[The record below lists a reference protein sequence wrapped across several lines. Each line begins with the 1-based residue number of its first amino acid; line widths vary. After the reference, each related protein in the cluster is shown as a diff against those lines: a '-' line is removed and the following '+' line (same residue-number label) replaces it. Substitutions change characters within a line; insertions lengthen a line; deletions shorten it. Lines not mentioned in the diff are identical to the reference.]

1 MAVTD
6 WRSYADAMR
15 DSLRHDRK
23 RIVDAQNAL
32 WECEQRLRRD
42 GSDELAEQFA
52 DAIGYV
58 EELAGAFRAVTY
70 DAHNLLREY
79 ECAASAME
87 DAGVEVS

>member
-1 MAVTD
+1 MAVLD
-6 WRSYADAMR
+6 WRSYADTMR
-15 DSLRHDRK
+15 DSLRCDRK

-52 DAIGYV
+52 DAIDYV

-79 ECAASAME
+79 ERVRCE
-87 DAGVEVS
+87 EEVA

>member
-6 WRSYADAMR
+6 WRGYADAMR

-32 WECEQRLRRD
+32 WECEQRLRDAGER
-42 GSDELAEQFA
+42 ELAEQFA
-52 DAIGYV
+52 DAIDYV

-79 ECAASAME
+79 ESVRCE
-87 DAGVEVS
+87 EEVA